1 MKKFF
6 AALLTLA
13 ALALLTACA
22 DWSAVKKPEPTD
34 TQKTQVPPEMDDPA
48 TMGIKVIGCLGPNQ
62 KGCK

>member
-13 ALALLTACA
+13 ALALLTACPN
-22 DWSAVKKPEPTD
+22 SPEEKKPES
-34 TQKTQVPPEMDDPA
+34 EA
-48 TMGIKVIGCLGPNQ
+48 SIKVIPCLGPNQ

>member
-22 DWSAVKKPEPTD
+22 DWSEAK
-34 TQKTQVPPEMDDPA
+34 ML
-48 TMGIKVIGCLGPNQ
+48 GKVIGCNGPNQ